1 MKNKLTLIAI
11 QLNKS
16 LGYTDSD
23 YMKVFFTSQNE
34 LPSIIIS
41 TKDEK
46 DSLKDLF
53 SRYFNVDY
61 KWFEKEIYDFRIVNN
76 DEERIAETVYI
87 TYTPEVISMEA
98 DGRFLTFQQM
108 YDKNIKLENFY
119 ERGIT
124 GSGKSTFR

>member
-16 LGYTDSD
+16 LGYADSD
-23 YMKVFFTSQNE
+23 YMRVFFTSQNE
-34 LPSIIIS
+34 LPTITIS

-98 DGRFLTFQQM
+98 DGKFLTFQQM

>member
-16 LGYTDSD
+16 LGYADND

-34 LPSIIIS
+34 LPSITIS

-98 DGRFLTFQQM
+98 DGKFLTFQQM